1 MLEGLGWDILIG
13 VIVSVGLGAAAAITL
28 AAAYGIG
35 GCACHC
41 CRICFHHCKGRLRRS
56 TDPQAALRES
66 LDAQRGVFT
75 QK

>member
-1 MLEGLGWDILIG
+1 MLEGLVWDILIG

-41 CRICFHHCKGRLRRS
+41 CRICFHHCKTRLWRAA
-56 TDPQAALRES
+56 DPQAALRES